1 MMAFLSLV
9 FHVGASPFKT
19 RSRLEAEVVLLRHQL
34 MWWNGPAASG
44 I

>member
-1 MMAFLSLV
+1 MIAFLSLV
-9 FHVGASPFKT
+9 FHVVVSPFKT
-19 RSRLEAEVVLLRHQL
+19 RARLEGEIVMLRHQL